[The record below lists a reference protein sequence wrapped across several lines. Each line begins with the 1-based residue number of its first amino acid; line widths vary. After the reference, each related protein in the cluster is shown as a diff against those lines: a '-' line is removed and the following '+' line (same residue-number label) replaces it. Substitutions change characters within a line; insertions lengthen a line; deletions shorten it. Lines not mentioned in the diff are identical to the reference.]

1 MATLNTQALILRT
14 VDFGESDRILHLLV
28 PEHGRLTVIAKGARR
43 SVRRFSG
50 TLDYF
55 NHLSVHVERR
65 RPTSMARLD
74 QARLIHAFGEIRI
87 DPVRFALGCYLLE
100 LLGRLAPE
108 GGARTD
114 TERLFE
120 FTLSALRVISLRE
133 PDARMRIL
141 LELRMLD
148 ALGLRPELR
157 HCVRCGKPADGPV
170 VAFHVPEGG
179 PVCGSCGKP
188 VDTELRVH
196 LGTLRALEQGLRFDA
211 GHLGRLVLG
220 GQSLEEAGRLIGRFR
235 RFHAG
240 VALQSESFLDQM
252 L

>member
-28 PEHGRLTVIAKGARR
+28 PEYGRLTVIAKGARR
-43 SVRRFSG
+43 SVKRFSG

-55 NHLSVHVERR
+55 NHLTVHIERR

-74 QARLIHAFGEIRI
+74 QARLIHAFGEIRV

-100 LLGRLAPE
+100 MLGRMAPE
-108 GGARTD
+108 GGVRAD
-114 TERLFE
+114 TARLFE
-120 FTLSALRVISLRE
+120 FTLTALRVIAGTE
-133 PDARMRIL
+133 PDARMRTL

-157 HCVRCGKPADGPV
+157 HCVRCGKPIDTEV
-170 VAFHVPEGG
+170 VAFLVSEGG
-179 PVCGSCGKP
+179 PICGNCGER
-188 VDTELRVH
+188 VDTQLRVH
-196 LGTLRALEQGLRFDA
+196 LGTLRALEQGLRFEA
-211 GHLGRLVLG
+211 EHLGRLVLG
-220 GQSLEEAGRLIGRFR
+220 GESLEEAKRLIGHFR

-240 VALQSESFLDQM
+240 VALQSEAFLDQM
-252 L
+252 I